1 MKHPLTYILLVSL
14 LAGCIQEF
22 IPRGVQGESGVVVVD
37 GMIRDGESVFKLSYS
52 VAISDTLTADGN
64 INTAE
69 VYVEANDGSRIR
81 AAFTGD
87 GTYVAQT
94 PSLDTA
100 RKYRF
105 TADINGETY
114 ESEYLAPI
122 VSVAIDSVFAEKRGD
137 GEPVNI
143 FVASHDDGNGPIYY
157 HWNYRE
163 IWEVKADLYA
173 NARWGNGGVIFHSLN
188 TSENTYY
195 CWGRDSSKNILL
207 ASTEKLSENL
217 VAKQKLLEIPCDDD
231 RLSILYRIQVEQ
243 MQIREA
249 AYKYFA
255 DAKSGIERTGD
266 LFTPVLTNSV
276 RGNIRCANDPERPVI
291 GYIEVATV
299 TASERYVWEKEGYF
313 EPPLWLCNQK
323 IFGPGNAET
332 AWPIYIYGVSS
343 STYSCVDCRMKR
355 NATKDKPAG
364 WPTEHL

>member
-1 MKHPLTYILLVSL
+1 MKHPLTYIILASL

-52 VAISDTLTADGN
+52 VGIADMLTDSEN

-69 VYVEANDGSRIR
+69 VYVEVNDGRRIR

-94 PSLDTA
+94 PYLDTA
-100 RKYRF
+100 REYRF

-122 VSVAIDSVFAEKRGD
+122 ISVAIDSVFAEKKED
-137 GEPVNI
+137 GEPVSI
-143 FVASHDDGNGPIYY
+143 CVASHDDGNGPIYY
-157 HWNYRE
+157 RWNYRE

-173 NARWGNGGVIFHSLN
+173 NARNEGSVTIFHSLN

-207 ASTEKLSENL
+207 ASTEKLSEN
-217 VAKQKLLEIPCDDD
+217 VIAKQKLLEIPCDDD
-231 RLSILYRIQVEQ
+231 RLSLLYNIQVEQ

-249 AYKYFA
+249 AYKYFS
-255 DAKSGIERTGD
+255 DAQSGIDRTGD

-276 RGNIRCANDPERPVI
+276 RGNIRCANDPERIVI

-299 TASERYVWEKEGYF
+299 TASERYVWENEGYY
-313 EPPLWLCNQK
+313 EPPVYLCGRK
-323 IFGPGNAET
+323 IGPPGMYGA
-332 AWPIYIYGVSS
+332 IYVASVNS
-343 STYSCVDCRMKR
+343 STHNCVDCRYKR